1 MKTKEMERRLLLN
14 KYMVEFSDCAKP
26 VVVSATGSIVLGH
39 STDESDFDIIVLVH
53 ESDFDTIGD
62 RYAKLGYERSETRYS
77 DDRFAFFRK
86 MPENINLIVTNEPE
100 LYDRWV
106 RCGYASIELSLSK
119 EQRQILFSTMIDD
132 NE

>member
-26 VVVSATGSIVLGH
+26 VAASATGSIVLGH
-39 STDESDFDIIVLVH
+39 STDESDYDLIVLVGEH
-53 ESDFDTIGD
+53 DFDVIEEK
-62 RYAKLGYERSETRYS
+62 YAGFGYKRSETQYS

-106 RCGYASIELSLSK
+106 RCGRASIELSLSK
-119 EQRQILFSTMIDD
+119 EQRQILFSAMIDD

>member
-1 MKTKEMERRLLLN
+1 MTEIEIERRLLLN
-14 KYMVEFSDCAKP
+14 KYMAEFSDCAKP
-26 VVVSATGSIVLGH
+26 AAVSATGSITLGH
-39 STDESDFDIIVLVH
+39 STDESDFDLIVLVDDH
-53 ESDFDTIGD
+53 FDDVGEKYT
-62 RYAKLGYERSETRYS
+62 KLGYKRSETRYS
-77 DDRFAFFRK
+77 DDRFTFFRK

-106 RCGYASIELSLSK
+106 RCGYASVKLSLSK